1 MGTPAMVRKI
11 PILILGIITSLLI
24 VAVLLVTR
32 RCCNCDECRESQ
44 SVTVAETALK
54 PREKPLTDEEAEEC
68 FRAFEGICNAYSNLQ
83 FETMQELFCGISN
96 KVARLG
102 KDRID
107 RTIETLQTSFRERF
121 RGADLKTIDFS
132 EVAEFDR
139 FIRAN
144 IAAANI
150 IGYSM
155 TANGVYY
162 SNLREYDMVVFN
174 RIKVLLEKFEEK
186 KGNEFKTAA
195 QSLLDEW
202 KEHLASGQSITRMQ
216 LRLEL
221 KWCLRLPRWQAED
234 MGMKSERDW
243 IAYMRN
249 HALKFHEHCY
259 GVVPKWI
266 DEDFPLPQDGDDGT
280 TGSGKDQK

>member
-1 MGTPAMVRKI
+1 MARKI
-11 PILILGIITSLLI
+11 AILLATGIVVVFLA
-24 VAVLLVTR
+24 VAALRLTQW
-32 RCCNCDECRESQ
+32 CSINECRESR
-44 SVTVAETALK
+44 SESFADAIKESSAE
-54 PREKPLTDEEAEEC
+54 PLTDEEAAEC
-68 FRAFEGICNAYSNLQ
+68 FSAFKEIDDAYSNLR
-83 FETMQELFCGISN
+83 FEAMQELFCGISN

-102 KDRID
+102 KDMID
-107 RTIETLQTSFRERF
+107 RTIETVQTSFRERF